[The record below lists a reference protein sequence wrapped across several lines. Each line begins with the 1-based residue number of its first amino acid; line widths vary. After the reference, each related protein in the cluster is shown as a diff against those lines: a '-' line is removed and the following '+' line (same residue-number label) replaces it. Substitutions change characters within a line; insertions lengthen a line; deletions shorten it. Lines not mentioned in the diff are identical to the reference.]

1 MSVVAPAESAE
12 ARSALV
18 AGAALGARFRL
29 SLLASP
35 RGGRAGM
42 RLGRGVGSSLEF
54 EEYRDYQPGDDVRRL
69 DWGVYARTD
78 RLVLRTHREEV
89 SPRLD
94 LFVDVSRSM
103 GIPPEKGT
111 AAWRLAAV
119 LAAAAE
125 AAGLQVVAWRVAQG
139 AVRLAPAGASA
150 VTWAPLDLDGAG
162 GPPDG
167 LRTVPALPPG
177 GVRLLLTDLLFPGE
191 PDAVLRS
198 FVAGAQ
204 AAAVIQ
210 LAAKSETAP
219 ELGGELRLLDVE
231 TGAAADLLVDGSVV
245 DAYLRARARHL
256 ERWEESCR
264 RHGVLRV
271 ELGAEAVAGE
281 DATALLPLVV
291 HGVLSAAPTG

>member
-1 MSVVAPAESAE
+1 M
-12 ARSALV
+12 
-18 AGAALGARFRL
+18 AGAALGSRFRL

-35 RGGRAGM
+35 RGGRAGT
-42 RLGRGVGSSLEF
+42 RLGRGIGSSLEF

-69 DWGVYARTD
+69 DWSVYARTD

-103 GIPPEKGT
+103 GVPQEKGVAT
-111 AAWRLAAV
+111 WRLAAA

-139 AVRLAPAGASA
+139 AARLAPAGSSA
-150 VTWAPLDLDGAG
+150 LAWAPLELDGGG
-162 GPPDG
+162 GPPEG
-167 LRTVPALPPG
+167 LRAISPLPPG
-177 GVRLLLTDLLFPGE
+177 GVRLLLTDLLFPGD

-198 FVAGAQ
+198 FAEGAQ
-204 AAAVIQ
+204 AAAVVQ
-210 LAAKSETAP
+210 LAARSETAP
-219 ELGGELRLLDVE
+219 ELAGELRLRDVE
-231 TGAAADLLVDGSVV
+231 TTAAADLLVDGSVV
-245 DAYLRARARHL
+245 AAYLSARARHL

-264 RHGVLRV
+264 RHAVMRV

-281 DATALLPLVV
+281 DATALLPLVAR
-291 HGVLSAAPTG
+291 GLLSAAPSG

>member
-1 MSVVAPAESAE
+1 MSVGRDSLLEHS
-12 ARSALV
+12 LI
-18 AGAALGARFRL
+18 AGAALGSRFRL

-78 RLVLRTHREEV
+78 RLVLRTQREEV

-103 GIPPEKGT
+103 GIPQEKGA
-111 AAWRLAAV
+111 AAWRLAAA
-119 LAAAAE
+119 LAAAAD

-139 AVRLAPAGASA
+139 AARLAPAGASA
-150 VTWAPLDLDGAG
+150 LAWAPLDLDGIGA
-162 GPPDG
+162 PPDG
-167 LRTVPALPPG
+167 LRAVPPLPHG

-191 PDAVLRS
+191 PDVVLRS
-198 FVAGAQ
+198 FAAGAQ

-210 LAAKSETAP
+210 LAVRSETAP
-219 ELGGELRLLDVE
+219 ELGGELRLRDVE

-245 DAYLRARARHL
+245 AAYVQARARHL

-264 RHGVLRV
+264 RHGVMRV
-271 ELGAEAVAGE
+271 ELDAEAVAGE
-281 DATALLPLVV
+281 GSTALLPLVA